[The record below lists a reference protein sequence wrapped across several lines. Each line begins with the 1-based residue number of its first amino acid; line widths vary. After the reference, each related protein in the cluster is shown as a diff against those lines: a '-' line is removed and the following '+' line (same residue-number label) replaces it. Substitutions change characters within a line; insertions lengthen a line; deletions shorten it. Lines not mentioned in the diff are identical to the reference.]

1 MILDLSFINQFVF
14 KQKIKFDDW
23 KVFEQY
29 VKVDT
34 PGYLF
39 KFDLKSGYHHVDI
52 HEDFQKFLGFS
63 WIFKDGSKRF
73 FQYAVLPFGLTSG
86 PFIFTKIVR
95 ALVKYWRSYAIKI
108 ACFLDDGMGLD
119 YVYSKALEKSIF
131 VKDSLDFAGFIVNL
145 EKSEYRMLIIEK
157 LFIIFGKSGFAL

>member
-1 MILDLSFINQFVF
+1 M
-14 KQKIKFDDW
+14 
-23 KVFEQY
+23 FEQY

-63 WIFKDGSKRF
+63 WIFKDGSRRF
-73 FQYAVLPFGLTSG
+73 FQYAVLPFCLTSG

-95 ALVKYWRSYAIKI
+95 ALVKYWK
-108 ACFLDDGMGLD
+108 GLR
-119 YVYSKALEKSIF
+119 Y
-131 VKDSLDFAGFIVNL
+131 KDCLL
-145 EKSEYRMLIIEK
+145 LR
-157 LFIIFGKSGFAL
+157 